1 MRAYDPVRWKAD
13 DTGSEPGPFKDWVFN
28 DDGAEVPDALR
39 FWREDLAANDDY
51 GVATVPGYG
60 FRPAGRT
67 HGQGVRRRL
76 RHAMDLGRTALD
88 YARHPRAGLL
98 GGRTPV
104 QAAP

>member
-1 MRAYDPVRWKAD
+1 MRAYDPVRWKASYAS
-13 DTGSEPGPFKDWVFN
+13 SEPGPFKDWVFN
-28 DDGAEVPDALR
+28 DDGAEAPDALR

-60 FRPAGRT
+60 GRPAGRT

-76 RHAMDLGRTALD
+76 RHAIDLGRTALD

-98 GGRTPV
+98 GGRAPA

>member
-13 DTGSEPGPFKDWVFN
+13 DTGSEPGHWVFN

-51 GVATVPGYG
+51 AMQWIWDEPHCGL
-60 FRPAGRT
+60 RPPSSRRASGR
-67 HGQGVRRRL
+67 
-76 RHAMDLGRTALD
+76 
-88 YARHPRAGLL
+88 PS
-98 GGRTPV
+98 PV